1 MIPTAV
7 PKQGMMNKIP
17 ANVPIDNPASIPEI
31 INPMEYKISSKNINS
46 KSKFN
51 IYLAPGGGFA
61 IEIVKK

>member
-1 MIPTAV
+1 
-7 PKQGMMNKIP
+7 
-17 ANVPIDNPASIPEI
+17 
-31 INPMEYKISSKNINS
+31 MEYKISSKTINA